1 MNKTLTNYVSTAPLP
16 FDESVGFTQQRV
28 YAGDVL
34 YTENT
39 PAHHMYVVKEG
50 VVDIYM
56 VREEKRVVVETL
68 GKGQCFGMAPHVV
81 KGKRVNNAA
90 ARTYCELYL
99 IQNDVLEADM
109 QAAPQLTR
117 SLLSALSD
125 RLSTA
130 HEIIATRVNYQPEV
144 LVYAQLLHILGV
156 ADVGKAAV
164 QSTRGGASPQ
174 VVASPLLS
182 DVFVHARA
190 LLGHSDQHIRGCLAK
205 LLSLHLIRIEDE
217 KGNGKR
223 VLFSPKDIL
232 SQARKITNNQAE
244 PQKVDYEYVSV
255 DEFAAMVDVDRALLL
270 RKLASSEF
278 ADDVFTFRKS
288 EVIRLLNDKGKRFFA
303 ERKIKTPEEF
313 TDILDLEFAD
323 QKSLFTALSQHD
335 TLDIAK
341 VLSTVESEPLRQKIL
356 SVMARNKREEVE
368 HDLTS
373 MPQVDP
379 VEVQQISTSLVKTV
393 KKIMLKQ
400 A

>member
-34 YTENT
+34 YTENM

-156 ADVGKAAV
+156 ADVGMAAV

-174 VVASPLLS
+174 VVASRACPNFCVNGS
-182 DVFVHARA
+182 DVR
-190 LLGHSDQHIRGCLAK
+190 
-205 LLSLHLIRIEDE
+205 
-217 KGNGKR
+217 
-223 VLFSPKDIL
+223 
-232 SQARKITNNQAE
+232 
-244 PQKVDYEYVSV
+244 
-255 DEFAAMVDVDRALLL
+255 
-270 RKLASSEF
+270 
-278 ADDVFTFRKS
+278 
-288 EVIRLLNDKGKRFFA
+288 
-303 ERKIKTPEEF
+303 
-313 TDILDLEFAD
+313 
-323 QKSLFTALSQHD
+323 
-335 TLDIAK
+335 
-341 VLSTVESEPLRQKIL
+341 
-356 SVMARNKREEVE
+356 
-368 HDLTS
+368 
-373 MPQVDP
+373 
-379 VEVQQISTSLVKTV
+379 
-393 KKIMLKQ
+393 
-400 A
+400 